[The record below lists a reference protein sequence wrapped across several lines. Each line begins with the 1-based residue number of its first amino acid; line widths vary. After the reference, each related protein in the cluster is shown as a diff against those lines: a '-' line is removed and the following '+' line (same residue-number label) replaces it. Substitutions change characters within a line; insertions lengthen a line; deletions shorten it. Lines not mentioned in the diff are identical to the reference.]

1 MRADSGYEPDGDADG
16 PRFQVLGPFE
26 LRVRDRVLDLGGF
39 RIRTLLALLTANAGR
54 VTSVGTLVDA
64 LWEAE
69 APRDAHRTVRSYVS
83 RLRHSLVPAA
93 ELITTHPAGY
103 LLQPPP
109 DAVDAARFE
118 RLVAAGRRALATE
131 PSTAAEQLTAAL
143 GVWRG
148 DAYAEFHDV
157 PQLRAEATRLHEL
170 RLGAVEGRVDA
181 ELATGAGTVLVEELT
196 ELTRRHPGHERLWG
210 QLMIALYRA
219 GRQADALDTFARAR
233 TVLVERFGLDPSPR
247 LVEVHRRVLANDS
260 RLDAPA
266 APAAV
271 TVRAEPARPVRS
283 DLPGDIAD
291 FAGRRAELDRLLGSG
306 LDAPGLALVIEALDG
321 MAGVGKTTLAV
332 HAAHRLAERYPDA
345 QLFIDL
351 HGHTPGQPPID
362 PAAALDSLLRAL
374 GVPGERIPA
383 DLDARAALWRAELAA
398 RSVLVL
404 LDNAADA
411 AQVRPLLPG
420 TARSLTLITSRRR
433 LVDLESARTLSLDVL
448 PVADAVALFAGVVG
462 DERAAAEAGAVL
474 DVVERCGHLPL
485 AIRIAAARLRSR
497 PAWTVRYLADR
508 LGEACST
515 LAELSVGDR
524 SVGAAF
530 ALSYERLDEPARRM
544 FRLLGVHPGPE
555 IDVPAAAALAGVSRT
570 EANELLEGLVDD
582 HLVQQP
588 VTGRYR
594 LHDLVRR
601 HACAVALTEEPEPAR
616 AEALRRVV
624 DFYLHTAYAAS
635 RLLDQQHPPIDL
647 GEPAVGC
654 VPVALPDD
662 TAAMAWFDT
671 NHRCVVAARVAA
683 GNAGRDTAVWQLA
696 WTLDNYHYRRGHLHE
711 NIAAWR
717 AGLAAAERLENAGVQ
732 ARAHRRLGLVYAPLG
747 RREEAMRHLNRSLAL
762 SERIGDTLG
771 QAGAHFVL
779 ALAWTH
785 QDDDRRALAHV
796 TSARD
801 LYREVGDEKWE
812 TRALSMMGACHT
824 RLGHHDRA
832 RAYCESALARCRE
845 QGDVYGQ
852 ADSLDNLGA
861 IAAGTGDSAG
871 ALRHYERALGHWY
884 RLDNTYR
891 QAATL
896 TAMGDAHQGLRRSG
910 QARAAWQ
917 RAAALYRAQNLDEA
931 ARDVEA
937 RLSRTGPAVTSRA

>member
-1 MRADSGYEPDGDADG
+1 MRADSGNEPDDDADG

-26 LRVRDRVLDLGGF
+26 LRVRDRVLELGGF

-93 ELITTHPAGY
+93 GLITTHPAGY

-118 RLVAAGRRALATE
+118 RLVAAGRRVLATE
-131 PSTAAEQLTAAL
+131 PSTAAGQLTAAL
-143 GVWRG
+143 EVWRG
-148 DAYAEFHDV
+148 DAYAEFRDV

-170 RLGAVEGRVDA
+170 RLGAVEDRIDA
-181 ELATGAGTVLVEELT
+181 ELATGVGAGLVEELT
-196 ELTRRHPGHERLWG
+196 GLTRRHPGHERLWG
-210 QLMIALYRA
+210 QLMTALYRA

-233 TVLVERFGLDPSPR
+233 TVLVKQFGLDPSPR

-260 RLDAPA
+260 RLE

-271 TVRAEPARPVRS
+271 TVRAEPARSVRS

-291 FAGRRAELDRLLGSG
+291 FAGRGAELDRLLGSG
-306 LDAPGLALVIEALDG
+306 LDAAPLAMVIEALDG

-332 HAAHRLAERYPDA
+332 HAAHRLTERYPDA

-351 HGHTPGQPPID
+351 HGHTPGQSPIA
-362 PAAALDSLLRAL
+362 PTAALDSLLRAL
-374 GVPGERIPA
+374 GVSGERIPA

-462 DERAAAEAGAVL
+462 DERATAEADAVR

-530 ALSYERLDEPARRM
+530 ALSYERLDEPRRRM
-544 FRLLGVHPGPE
+544 FRLLGVHPATE
-555 IDVPAAAALAGVSRT
+555 IDVPAAAALAGVSRA
-570 EANELLEGLVDD
+570 EANALLESLVDD

-647 GEPAVGC
+647 GEPAAGC

-662 TAAMAWFDT
+662 VAAMAWFDT

-683 GNAGRDTAVWQLA
+683 ENAGRDTAVWQLA
-696 WTLDNYHYRRGHLHE
+696 WTLDNFHYRRGHLHE
-711 NIAAWR
+711 NIDAWR
-717 AGLAAAERLENAGVQ
+717 AGLAAAERLDNAGVQ

-747 RREEAMRHLNRSLAL
+747 RREEALAHLNRSLAL

-785 QDDDRRALAHV
+785 QGDDHRALTHV

-824 RLGHHDRA
+824 RLGHHVRA
-832 RAYCESALARCRE
+832 RAYCESALARCLE
-845 QGDVYGQ
+845 QNDVYGQ

-871 ALRHYERALGHWY
+871 ALRHYERALDRWH

-896 TAMGDAHQGLRRSG
+896 TAMGDAHRGLRRAG
-910 QARAAWQ
+910 QARAAWH
-917 RAAALYRAQNLDEA
+917 RAAALYRDQHLDEA
-931 ARDVEA
+931 ALGVEA
-937 RLSRTGPAVTSRA
+937 RLTRTGPEGTGRS

>member
-1 MRADSGYEPDGDADG
+1 MRTDSAREPDADDADG

-26 LRVRDRVLDLGGF
+26 LRVRDRALELGGF
-39 RIRTLLALLTANAGR
+39 RIRTLLALLTANAGH
-54 VTSVGTLVDA
+54 VISVATLVDA
-64 LWEAE
+64 LWAAE

-83 RLRHSLVPAA
+83 RLRHSLVPAD

-118 RLVAAGRRALATE
+118 RLVAAGRRALPAE
-131 PSTAAEQLTAAL
+131 PAVAAGHLTAAL
-143 GVWRG
+143 AVWRG
-148 DAYAEFHDV
+148 DAYAEFAEV
-157 PQLRAEATRLHEL
+157 PQLRAEATRLHGL
-170 RLGAVEGRVDA
+170 RLGAIEDRVDA
-181 ELATGAGTVLVEELT
+181 ELTTGAGPDLVEELT
-196 ELTRRHPGHERLWG
+196 GLTERHPGHERLWG
-210 QLMIALYRA
+210 QLMTALYRA

-247 LVEVHRRVLANDS
+247 LVEVHRRVLANDR
-260 RLDAPA
+260 RLEAPA
-266 APAAV
+266 APVA
-271 TVRAEPARPVRS
+271 VRAGPPRAVRS

-291 FAGRRAELDRLLGSG
+291 FAGRGAELDRLLVSG
-306 LDAPGLALVIEALDG
+306 LDAAPLAMVIEALDG

-351 HGHTPGQPPID
+351 HGHTPGQPPIA
-362 PAAALDSLLRAL
+362 PAAALDVLLRAL

-383 DLDARAALWRAELAA
+383 DLDARAAAWRSELAA

-462 DERAAAEAGAVL
+462 DERAAAEPGAVR

-515 LAELSVGDR
+515 LAELAVGDR
-524 SVGAAF
+524 SVAAAF
-530 ALSYERLDEPARRM
+530 ALSYERLDEPRRRM

-555 IDVPAAAALAGVSRT
+555 IDVPAAAALAGVTRA
-570 EANELLEGLVDD
+570 EANELLESLVDD

-588 VTGRYR
+588 LTGRYR

-601 HACAVALTEEPEPAR
+601 HARDVALAEEPEGAR
-616 AEALRRVV
+616 AGALRRVV

-647 GEPAVGC
+647 EPPAAGC

-662 TAAMAWFDT
+662 AAAMAWFDT
-671 NHRCVVAARVAA
+671 HHRCVVAARVAA
-683 GNAGRDTAVWQLA
+683 GNAKWDTAVWQLA
-696 WTLDNYHYRRGHLHE
+696 WTLDNFHYRRGHLHE
-711 NIAAWR
+711 NIDAWR
-717 AGLAAAERLENAGVQ
+717 AGLAAAERLGNLGVQ

-747 RREEAMRHLNRSLAL
+747 RQEEALRHLNRSLAL
-762 SERIGDTLG
+762 SERVGDTLG

-785 QDDDRRALAHV
+785 QDDDERALTHI

-801 LYREVGDEKWE
+801 LYRDVGDEKWE

-832 RAYCESALARCRE
+832 REYCESALARCRE

-852 ADSLDNLGA
+852 ADSLDNLAA
-861 IAAGTGDSAG
+861 IAARTGDSAA
-871 ALRHYERALGHWY
+871 ALRHYERAQDLWH

-891 QAATL
+891 QAATH
-896 TAMGDAHQGLRRSG
+896 TATGDEHQRLGDLGR
-910 QARAAWQ
+910 ARAAWR
-917 RAAALYRAQNLDEA
+917 RAAALYRAQHLDEA
-931 ARDVEA
+931 ALEVEA
-937 RLSRTGPAVTSRA
+937 RLARTGDPGPVRAG

>member
-1 MRADSGYEPDGDADG
+1 MRTDSAREPDTGDPDG

-26 LRVRDRVLDLGGF
+26 LRVRDRALDLGGF

-54 VTSVGTLVDA
+54 VTSVGALVDA
-64 LWEAE
+64 LWATE

-83 RLRHSLVPAA
+83 RLRHSLGPAD

-103 LLQPPP
+103 LLEPPP

-118 RLVAAGRRALATE
+118 RLLAAGRRA
-131 PSTAAEQLTAAL
+131 TAAGPSAAAERLTAAL
-143 GVWRG
+143 AVWRG
-148 DAYAEFHDV
+148 DAYAEFAEV
-157 PQLRAEATRLHEL
+157 PRLRAEATRLHGL
-170 RLGAVEGRVDA
+170 RLAAIEDRVDA
-181 ELATGAGTVLVEELT
+181 ELATGAGPALVEELT
-196 ELTRRHPGHERLWG
+196 GLTERHPGHERLWG
-210 QLMIALYRA
+210 QLMTALYRA

-233 TVLVERFGLDPSPR
+233 TVLVERFGLDPTPR
-247 LVEVHRRVLANDS
+247 LVEVHRQVLANDS
-260 RLDAPA
+260 RLDVPA
-266 APAAV
+266 APV
-271 TVRAEPARPVRS
+271 VVHAEPARSVRS

-291 FAGRRAELDRLLGSG
+291 FAGRGAELDRLLGGG
-306 LDAPGLALVIEALDG
+306 LEAAPLAMVIEALDG

-351 HGHTPGQPPID
+351 HGHTPGQPPIA
-362 PAAALDSLLRAL
+362 PLTALDTLLRAL

-448 PVADAVALFAGVVG
+448 PAADAIALFTGIVG

-515 LAELSVGDR
+515 LNELSVGDR

-530 ALSYERLDEPARRM
+530 ALSYQRLDEPRRRM

-555 IDVPAAAALAGVSRT
+555 IDVPAAAALAGVPRA
-570 EANELLEGLVDD
+570 EAAELLESLVDD

-588 VTGRYR
+588 VAGRYR

-601 HACAVALTEEPEPAR
+601 HAHAVAVAGEPAR
-616 AEALRRVV
+616 DDALRRVV

-635 RLLDQQHPPIDL
+635 RLLDRQHPPIEL
-647 GEPAVGC
+647 GEPAAGC

-662 TAAMAWFDT
+662 AAAMAWFDT
-671 NHRCVVAARVAA
+671 HHRCVVAARVAA
-683 GNAGRDTAVWQLA
+683 GHAGWDTAVWQLA
-696 WTLDNYHYRRGHLHE
+696 WTLDNFHYRRGHLHE
-711 NIAAWR
+711 NIDAWR
-717 AGLAAAERLENAGVQ
+717 AGLAAAERLRNLAVQ

-747 RREEAMRHLNRSLAL
+747 RREEAFDHLNRSLAL
-762 SERIGDTLG
+762 SEEVGDTLG

-785 QDDDRRALAHV
+785 ENDDERALAHV

-801 LYREVGDEKWE
+801 LYRGLGDEKWE
-812 TRALSMMGACHT
+812 TRALSMMGACHA

-845 QGDVYGQ
+845 QGDGYGQ
-852 ADSLDNLGA
+852 ADSLDNLAA
-861 IAAGTGDSAG
+861 IAAATGDGAG
-871 ALRHYERALGHWY
+871 ALHHYERALAHWH

-891 QAATL
+891 QAATH
-896 TAMGDAHQGLRRSG
+896 TAMGDVHERLGEPGR
-910 QARAAWQ
+910 ARAAWQ
-917 RAAALYRAQNLDEA
+917 RAAAVYRAQHLDEA
-931 ARDVEA
+931 ALEVEA
-937 RLSRTGPAVTSRA
+937 RLIRAGASGPAHAG

>member
-1 MRADSGYEPDGDADG
+1 MRADSGNEPDDDADG
-16 PRFQVLGPFE
+16 PRLQVLGPLE
-26 LRVRDRVLDLGGF
+26 LRVDDRVLELGGF

-54 VTSVGTLVDA
+54 VVSVGTLADA
-64 LWEAE
+64 LWEGE

-109 DAVDAARFE
+109 DAVDAARFV
-118 RLVAAGRRALATE
+118 RLVAAGRQALPAE
-131 PSTAAEQLTAAL
+131 PATAAAQLTAAL

-148 DAYAEFHDV
+148 EAYAEFRAV

-170 RLGAVEGRVDA
+170 RLGAVEDRVEAD
-181 ELATGAGTVLVEELT
+181 LATGAGTVLVEELT

-210 QLMIALYRA
+210 QLMTALYRA

-247 LVEVHRRVLANDS
+247 LVEVHRRVLANDR
-260 RLDAPA
+260 RLEAPA
-266 APAAV
+266 AAAV

-291 FAGRRAELDRLLGSG
+291 FAGRRGELERLLGSG
-306 LDAPGLALVIEALDG
+306 LDAPGLAMVIEALDG

-351 HGHTPGQPPID
+351 HGHTPGQPPIA

-383 DLDARAALWRAELAA
+383 GLDARAALWRAELAA

-411 AQVRPLLPG
+411 AQIRPLLPG

-433 LVDLESARTLSLDVL
+433 LADLESARILSLDVL

-462 DERAAAEAGAVL
+462 DERATAEADAVR
-474 DVVERCGHLPL
+474 DVVERCGRLPL

-530 ALSYERLDEPARRM
+530 ALSYERLDEPRRRM

-555 IDVPAAAALAGVSRT
+555 IDVPAAAALAGVPRA
-570 EANELLEGLVDD
+570 EAAELLESLVDD

-601 HACAVALTEEPEPAR
+601 HACAVALAEEPEPAR
-616 AEALRRVV
+616 AGALRRVV

-635 RLLDQQHPPIDL
+635 RLLDQQYPPIDL
-647 GEPAVGC
+647 GEPAAGC
-654 VPVALPDD
+654 VPLALPDD
-662 TAAMAWFDT
+662 VAAMAWFDT

-683 GNAGRDTAVWQLA
+683 EDAGRDTAVWQLA
-696 WTLDNYHYRRGHLHE
+696 WTLDNFHYRRGHLHE

-717 AGLAAAERLENAGVQ
+717 AGLAAAERLANAGVQ

-747 RREEAMRHLNRSLAL
+747 RREEALLHLNRSLAL

-779 ALAWTH
+779 GLAWTH
-785 QDDDRRALAHV
+785 QDDDHRALTHI

-832 RAYCESALARCRE
+832 REYCESALARCLE

-871 ALRHYERALGHWY
+871 ALRHYERALDHWH

-896 TAMGDAHQGLRRSG
+896 TATGDAHQGLRRSG
-910 QARAAWQ
+910 EARAAWQ
-917 RAAALYRAQNLDEA
+917 RAAALYRAQHLDEA
-931 ARDVEA
+931 ALDVEA
-937 RLSRTGPAVTSRA
+937 RLTRP

>member
-1 MRADSGYEPDGDADG
+1 VRTDSGSGPDDDADG

-26 LRVRDRVLDLGGF
+26 LRVRDRALELGGF

-54 VTSVGTLVDA
+54 VVSVGTLADA
-64 LWEAE
+64 LWAAE
-69 APRDAHRTVRSYVS
+69 PPRDAHRTVRSYVS
-83 RLRHSLVPAA
+83 RLRHSLAPTD

-103 LLQPPP
+103 LLAPPP
-109 DAVDAARFE
+109 DAIDAARFE
-118 RLVAAGRRALATE
+118 RLVVAGRRALVTE
-131 PSTAAEQLTAAL
+131 PSAAAGHLTAAL
-143 GVWRG
+143 AVWRG
-148 DAYAEFHDV
+148 DAYAEFAEV
-157 PQLRAEATRLHEL
+157 PQLRAEATRLHGL
-170 RLGAVEGRVDA
+170 RLGAIEHRVDA
-181 ELATGAGTVLVEELT
+181 ELATGAGPDLVEELT
-196 ELTRRHPGHERLWG
+196 GLTERHPGHERLWG
-210 QLMIALYRA
+210 QLMTALYRA

-247 LVEVHRRVLANDS
+247 LVEVHRQVLANDS
-260 RLDAPA
+260 RLEAPA
-266 APAAV
+266 APV
-271 TVRAEPARPVRS
+271 VVHAEPARPVRS

-291 FAGRRAELDRLLGSG
+291 FAGRRVELDRLLGSG
-306 LDAPGLALVIEALDG
+306 LDAAPLAMVIEALDG

-351 HGHTPGQPPID
+351 HGHTPGQPPIA
-362 PAAALDSLLRAL
+362 PAAALDTLLRAL
-374 GVPGERIPA
+374 GVPGERIPT
-383 DLDARAALWRAELAA
+383 DMDARAALWRSELAT
-398 RSVLVL
+398 RSMLVL

-420 TARSLTLITSRRR
+420 TARSLALITSRRR

-448 PVADAVALFAGVVG
+448 PVADAVALFASVVG
-462 DERAAAEAGAVL
+462 DERATAEAGAVR

-530 ALSYERLDEPARRM
+530 ALSYERLDEPRRRM

-555 IDVPAAAALAGVSRT
+555 IDVPAAAALAGVARA
-570 EANELLEGLVDD
+570 EANALLESLVDD

-601 HACAVALTEEPEPAR
+601 HARTVALAEEPAR
-616 AEALRRVV
+616 GQALRRVV

-635 RLLDQQHPPIDL
+635 RLLDQQHPPVEL
-647 GEPAVGC
+647 GEPAAGC

-662 TAAMAWFDT
+662 AAAMAWFDT

-683 GNAGRDTAVWQLA
+683 GNAGWDTAVWQLA
-696 WTLDNYHYRRGHLHE
+696 WTLDNFHYRRGHLHE
-711 NIAAWR
+711 NIDAWR
-717 AGLAAAERLENAGVQ
+717 AGLAAAERLGNADVQ

-747 RREEAMRHLNRSLAL
+747 RREEALLHLSRSLAL

-785 QDDDRRALAHV
+785 QDDDHRALTHI

-801 LYREVGDEKWE
+801 FYREVGDEMWE

-824 RLGHHDRA
+824 RLGHYDRA
-832 RAYCESALARCRE
+832 RAYCESALARCLE

-861 IAAGTGDSAG
+861 IAADTGDSAG
-871 ALRHYERALGHWY
+871 ALRHYTRALDHWH

-896 TAMGDAHQGLRRSG
+896 TAMGDVHQRLDQPG

-917 RAAALYRAQNLDEA
+917 RAGALYRARHLDEA
-931 ARDVEA
+931 ALKVEA
-937 RLSRTGPAVTSRA
+937 RLIRTSLSTGS